1 LGRPLLDSRRP
12 PGTGVRRY
20 AAGVRRRLARLRY
33 RGSGV
38 ECPCCGRSSRAFA
51 PDWNRANAICP
62 GCGAHERHRAL
73 AIYLRERTELG
84 QRPLRLLHFA
94 PEHALDQVL
103 ERLPNLDRVT
113 ADLEPRT
120 ADLEIDIKRIALG
133 DASFDAILC
142 SHVLEH
148 VEDDHAAMSELH
160 RVLRPGGF
168 ALVLVPLDLEREAT
182 LEDPSVK
189 TPAERVAAYWQE
201 DHVRLYGMDIAGRL
215 TDAGF
220 TVTVERLADELPPET
235 VTRYGLVRADV
246 IFHCQ
251 RKGGP
256 PGTRTRI

>member
-1 LGRPLLDSRRP
+1 MPRPLLDSRRP
-12 PGTGVRRY
+12 PGSGIGRY

-38 ECPCCGRSSRAFA
+38 ECPCCGRSFRAFA
-51 PDWNRANAICP
+51 PDWNRASAICP

-94 PEHALDQVL
+94 PEHALEQVL
-103 ERLPNLDRVT
+103 ERLPDLDRAT
-113 ADLEPRT
+113 ADLEPGA
-120 ADLEIDIKRIALG
+120 ADLEIDITRIALG

-148 VEDDHAAMSELH
+148 VEDDRGAMGELH

-189 TPAERVAAYWQE
+189 TPDERVAAYWQE
-201 DHVRLYGMDIAGRL
+201 DHVRLYAPDIADRL
-215 TDAGF
+215 ASAGF
-220 TVTVERLADELPPET
+220 SVTVERLADELPPEA
-235 VTRYGLVRADV
+235 VSRYGLARGDV
-246 IFHCQ
+246 IFRCE
-251 RKGGP
+251 RAAS
-256 PGTRTRI
+256 